1 MKILYAVQGTGNG
14 HLSRAM
20 EIAPV
25 LKKYAETDLL
35 VSGIDSDLKLPFPVK
50 YRYHGL
56 GFVFGKNGGI
66 DLLATYRK
74 NKIKTLLEEIKS
86 VPIEDYDLIINDFEP
101 VTAWAAYH
109 RRRPIVGFGNQHS
122 LLSDKSPKAAKR
134 YPIGEMVI
142 KWYAPTAT
150 WFGFHFRPYDTNI
163 FTPTIRTIVRD
174 LTPSDKG
181 YYTVYLPAYSEQ
193 KMIKILGELK
203 QYRWEIFSKERNKPE
218 EIGNIIFK
226 PIDATEFLN
235 SMAASTGVLTGGGFA
250 TPAEALFLG
259 KKLMVIPMKG
269 QYEQQ
274 CNVAALNQIGVPSL
288 KSLKI
293 KHLPLIEDWLQN
305 ANPIPLDFPDNSALI
320 IEKILQDYQL
330 GKIKYTQDE
339 MPSQILSAYSKLFGK
354 KQQNPLEL
362 LGNPDGKR

>member
-25 LKKYAETDLL
+25 LKQYAETDLL

-101 VTAWAAYH
+101 VSAWAAYQ

-150 WFGFHFRPYDTNI
+150 WYGFHFRPYDTNI
-163 FTPTIRTIVRD
+163 FTPTIRSIVRD
-174 LTPSDKG
+174 LTPTNKG
-181 YYTVYLPAYSEQ
+181 HYTVYLPAYSEQ
-193 KMIKILGELK
+193 KVIKILS
-203 QYRWEIFSKERNKPE
+203 QISQVRWEVFSKEHVTPQE
-218 EIGNIIFK
+218 VGNILFK
-226 PIDATEFLN
+226 PIDAAEFLH
-235 SMAASTGVLTGGGFA
+235 SMAACTGVLTGGGFA
-250 TPAEALFLG
+250 TPSEALFLE

-274 CNVAALNQIGVPSL
+274 CNVAALNQIGIHSL
-288 KSLKI
+288 KSLKT
-293 KHLPLIEDWLQN
+293 KHIPLINDWVQN
-305 ANPIPLDFPDNSALI
+305 ANPVTLDFPDNSALI
-320 IEKILQDYQL
+320 IEKILEDFKL
-330 GKIKYTQDE
+330 GKIKNTQDE
-339 MPSQILSAYSKLFGK
+339 MPSHILSVYGKFFGK
-354 KQQNPLEL
+354 KQNPLEL